1 MNGEDSTKHIDRR
14 DKETMMPTVSPVI
27 PAMITVHLGPPSSAA
42 RNVTLPFWSY
52 IANVASSEIYP
63 NWPESALRA
72 NIYAQVSFALNR
84 VYTEYYRS
92 RGYDFD
98 ITNSTAF
105 DQYFVEGRD
114 IFENINELA
123 GELFNS
129 YVVRRG
135 SIEPLFTQYC
145 NGTTVTCGGLSQWG
159 TVELAERGL
168 TPYEILQYYYGEDID
183 IITNVPVENVRA
195 SAPAVPLRLG
205 SGGNDV
211 RNLQIRLNR
220 ISKNYPAIPK
230 IVLTDGLFSTDTE
243 DAVIE
248 FQRIAR
254 LTTDGVVGNATWYAI
269 IFYFNAVKRL
279 NELNSEGLLITEVSQ
294 DFPSQLGEGTRGQSV
309 RNLQYYIS
317 YLSRYYPGIPSVTVD
332 GIFGNETAAAVI
344 DAQNTF
350 GLTADGIVGPV
361 TWQSIYNAY
370 LGIIRTIPLEYIEG
384 SAVPFGGTP
393 LRLGSEG
400 EAVVLLQRYLGRIS
414 ETLSEIPSVPTSGYF
429 GELTDNAVRIFQE
442 FYGLPVTGVVN
453 IETWDAIAGVFE
465 DVTAGDELADGQ
477 YPGYS
482 IS

>member
-1 MNGEDSTKHIDRR
+1 
-14 DKETMMPTVSPVI
+14 MPTITPVI
-27 PAMITVHLGPPSSAA
+27 PSTITVHLGPPSSAA

-63 NWPESALRA
+63 NWPENALRA
-72 NIYAQVSFALNR
+72 NIYAQISFALNR

-98 ITNSTAF
+98 ITNSTAY

-114 IFENINELA
+114 IFENINELT

-129 YVVRRG
+129 YVIRRG

-145 NGTTVTCGGLSQWG
+145 NGTTVTCDGLSQWG

-168 TPYEILQYYYGEDID
+168 TPYEILQYYYGDDID
-183 IITNVPVENVRA
+183 IITNVPIENIRA

-230 IVLTDGLFSTDTE
+230 IALVDGLFSTDTE

-248 FQRIAR
+248 FQHIAG
-254 LTTDGVVGNATWYAI
+254 LVTDGIVGNATWYAV

-294 DFPSQLGEGTRGQSV
+294 EFPFVLSEGTTGQSV

-317 YLSRYYPGIPSVTVD
+317 YLSSYYQSIPSVAVD
-332 GIFGNETAAAVI
+332 GIFGRETTAAVI
-344 DAQNTF
+344 DVQNTF
-350 GLTADGIVGPV
+350 ELAADGIVGPI

-370 LGIIRTIPLEYIEG
+370 LGIVRTIPIEYIEG
-384 SAVPFGGTP
+384 SGVPFGGTP

-400 EAVVLLQRYLGRIS
+400 EAVVLLQRYIGRIS
-414 ETLSEIPSVPTSGYF
+414 ETLSEIPSVPATGYF
-429 GELTDNAVRIFQE
+429 GEITDSAVRIFQE
-442 FYGLPVTGVVN
+442 FYDLPVTGVVN
-453 IETWDAIAGVFE
+453 IETWEAIVGVFE
-465 DVTAGDELADGQ
+465 DVSASDESANGQ
-477 YPGYS
+477 YPGYP
-482 IS
+482 IT

>member
-1 MNGEDSTKHIDRR
+1 
-14 DKETMMPTVSPVI
+14 MPAVTPVI
-27 PAMITVHLGPPSSAA
+27 PSTITVHLGPPSSVA

-63 NWPESALRA
+63 NWPENALRA

-84 VYTEYYRS
+84 VFTEYYRS

-98 ITNSTAF
+98 ITNSTAY

-114 IFENINELA
+114 IFENINELS

-129 YVVRRG
+129 YVIRRG

-159 TVELAERGL
+159 TVELAERGM
-168 TPYEILQYYYGEDID
+168 TPYEILQYYYGDDID

-195 SAPAVPLRLG
+195 SAPVVPLRLG

-248 FQRIAR
+248 FQRIAG
-254 LTTDGVVGNATWYAI
+254 LTADGIVGNATWYATV
-269 IFYFNAVKRL
+269 FYFNAVKRL

-294 DFPSQLGEGTRGQSV
+294 DFPFVLSEGERGQSV
-309 RNLQYYIS
+309 RNLQYYIT
-317 YLSRYYPGIPSVTVD
+317 YLSRYYSGIPAVSVD
-332 GIFGNETAAAVI
+332 GIFGSETRAAVT
-344 DAQNTF
+344 DTQNTF
-350 GLTADGIVGPV
+350 GLTPDGIVGPV

-370 LGIIRTIPLEYIEG
+370 LGIVRTIPIEYIEG
-384 SAVPFGGTP
+384 SGVPFGGTP

-400 EAVVLLQRYLGRIS
+400 EAVVLLQRYIGRIS
-414 ETLSEIPSVPTSGYF
+414 ETLGEIPNVPATGYF
-429 GELTDNAVRIFQE
+429 GEITDGAVRTFQE
-442 FYGLPVTGVVN
+442 LYGLPVTGVVN
-453 IETWDAIAGVFE
+453 IETWDAIVGVFE
-465 DVTAGDELADGQ
+465 DISASDVVGDGQ
-477 YPGYS
+477 YPGYP
-482 IS
+482 IT

>member
-1 MNGEDSTKHIDRR
+1 
-14 DKETMMPTVSPVI
+14 MPAVTPVI
-27 PAMITVHLGPPSSAA
+27 PSTITVHLGPPSSAA

-63 NWPESALRA
+63 NWPENALRA

-84 VYTEYYRS
+84 VFTEYYRS

-98 ITNSTAF
+98 ITNSTAY

-114 IFENINELA
+114 IFENINELS

-129 YVVRRG
+129 YVIRRG

-159 TVELAERGL
+159 TVELAERGM
-168 TPYEILQYYYGEDID
+168 TPYEILQYYYGDDID

-195 SAPAVPLRLG
+195 SAPVVPLRLG

-248 FQRIAR
+248 FQRIAG
-254 LTTDGVVGNATWYAI
+254 LTADGIVGNATWYATV
-269 IFYFNAVKRL
+269 FYFNAVKRL

-294 DFPSQLGEGTRGQSV
+294 DFPFVLSEGERGQSV
-309 RNLQYYIS
+309 RNLQYYIT
-317 YLSRYYPGIPSVTVD
+317 YLSRYYSGIPAVSVD
-332 GIFGNETAAAVI
+332 GIFGSETRAAVA
-344 DAQNTF
+344 DTQNTF
-350 GLTADGIVGPV
+350 GLTPDGIVGPV
-361 TWQSIYNAY
+361 TWQNIYNAY
-370 LGIIRTIPLEYIEG
+370 LGIVRTIPIEYIEG
-384 SAVPFGGTP
+384 SGVPFGGTP

-400 EAVVLLQRYLGRIS
+400 EAVVLLQRYIGRIS
-414 ETLSEIPSVPTSGYF
+414 ETLGEIPNVPATGYF
-429 GELTDNAVRIFQE
+429 GEITDGAVRTFQE
-442 FYGLPVTGVVN
+442 LYGLPVTGVVN
-453 IETWDAIAGVFE
+453 IETWDAIIGVFE
-465 DVTAGDELADGQ
+465 DISASDVVGDGQ
-477 YPGYS
+477 YPGYP
-482 IS
+482 IT